1 VSQNRL
7 KMSHFMAQNGA
18 AKSLFFKRIVDD
30 IIGVMRTPRS
40 ERRVEVG
47 GIVVPSE
54 DRAAPLE
61 GPIIQGVRLVDR
73 LTRDEALPFR
83 ASSGP
88 GHTLHVVTGGRVE
101 QRVNGVRQ
109 VFGPGTTVWY
119 YEDEEVEGR
128 IREAP
133 WTFITIGFAS
143 PTIMPPPSE
152 RRVHSA
158 SRELVRR
165 AETLLQVW
173 RDAAASP
180 LTRHIR
186 IHALLLDILVEVL
199 PESAHAYR
207 ADSATRLWWDIEAKL
222 RADLSQPISMGILQ
236 KIGRRSQ
243 QKIIGSCWLAV
254 GMAPMKRMKH
264 VRLSYARGL
273 VQSSDLSMS
282 EIAYRIGYSRVQEF
296 SRDFRQHFG
305 RTPTQTREQGPQYR
319 ELELPKRCKGVP
331 FTLR

>member
-1 VSQNRL
+1 MVRPPLSKRRL
-7 KMSHFMAQNGA
+7 
-18 AKSLFFKRIVDD
+18 
-30 IIGVMRTPRS
+30 
-40 ERRVEVG
+40 EVG
-47 GIVVPSE
+47 GIAVPSE
-54 DRAAPLE
+54 DQAAPLE
-61 GPIIQGVRLVDR
+61 GPIIQGVWLVDQ
-73 LTRDEALPFR
+73 LTRDKVLPFR

-88 GHTLHVVTGGRVE
+88 GHTIHVVTSGRVE

-128 IREAP
+128 ILAAP
-133 WTFITIGFAS
+133 WTFITVGFAA
-143 PTIMPPPSE
+143 PTIMPPSSE
-152 RRVHSA
+152 RRVHPA
-158 SRELVRR
+158 SRELIER

-173 RDAAASP
+173 RDLKVPP

-186 IHALLLDILVEVL
+186 IHALLLEILAEML
-199 PESAHAYR
+199 PASVHAYR

-222 RADLSQPISMGILQ
+222 RADLSQPVSMAILQ
-236 KIGRRSQ
+236 KIGRCSQ
-243 QKIIGSCWLAV
+243 QKIAGSCWLAV

-273 VQSSDLSMS
+273 VQSSNLSMS

-305 RTPTQTREQGPQYR
+305 LTPTQTRERGPQYR
-319 ELELPKRCKGVP
+319 EIELPEE
-331 FTLR
+331 

>member
-1 VSQNRL
+1 LLQRRL
-7 KMSHFMAQNGA
+7 
-18 AKSLFFKRIVDD
+18 
-30 IIGVMRTPRS
+30 
-40 ERRVEVG
+40 EVG
-47 GIVVPSE
+47 GIVVPSK
-54 DRAAPLE
+54 DQVAPLE
-61 GPIIQGVRLVDR
+61 GPIIQGVRLVDQ
-73 LTRDEALPFR
+73 LTRDEVLPFR

-88 GHTLHVVTGGRVE
+88 GHTIHFVTSGRVE

-128 IREAP
+128 ILEAP
-133 WTFITIGFAS
+133 WTFITIGFAA

-152 RRVHSA
+152 RRVLPA
-158 SRELVRR
+158 SPELIRR
-165 AETLLQVW
+165 AGALLRVW
-173 RDAAASP
+173 RDVEASP

-186 IHALLLDILVEVL
+186 IHALLLEILVEVL
-199 PESAHAYR
+199 PESAHACR

-222 RADLSQPISMGILQ
+222 RADLSQPISMAILQ

-243 QKIIGSCWLAV
+243 QIIIGSCRLAV

-273 VQSSDLSMS
+273 VQSSNLSMS

-305 RTPTQTREQGPQYR
+305 LTPSQTREHGPQYR
-319 ELELPKRCKGVP
+319 ELELPEN
-331 FTLR
+331 